1 MSDAPNST
9 DPATLD
15 ALRTHFGFEG
25 LRGGQGPVIRDILSG
40 RPTIAVMPTGAGK
53 SLCYQ
58 LPAMMLD
65 GLTVVISPLISL
77 MKDQVDGL
85 RARDIPADFINSSLT
100 LDERRAVEARV
111 DAGTTK
117 LLYVAPERFGGSG
130 GFERFLARQ
139 SLALFAVDEAH
150 CISRWGHDFRPDYRL
165 LGGVLERLRPA
176 KVLACTATATPTVR
190 DDIGDALGLTDPAVH
205 VSGFLRDNLRL
216 EVRYTS
222 GDRAKEAALVE
233 ALQRDDAREGA
244 IIVYANTRKR
254 VDAVAPLLE
263 GALGEPVAA
272 YHGGMD
278 PEARTH
284 AQDTFM
290 NGDARVAV
298 ATNAF
303 GMGVDRSDVRVVA
316 HFEMPRTIEGYY
328 QEVGRAG
335 RDGKPSRC
343 LLLYNPND
351 SRVHEFLIEQG
362 DNPEHRASEARKL
375 RDMKRFVHTEQCRH
389 AALLA
394 YFGEEVEEFACPGCD
409 RCARRERGAGETP
422 DEQQTTIMR
431 KALAG
436 VARAGGRFG
445 LGKVAKMLAG
455 SQAADVAQGPLG
467 RLSTYGLLSE
477 LGVRGCSELLHLLV
491 EQGCCRI
498 AGGDYPLLQI
508 TEEGADVMKSNVE
521 PWFALPAELRGGGAR
536 LASRSSV
543 RRERNQKAMDEAFAD
558 ADPAVVQALRALRS
572 ELAAG
577 KPAYTVFDNKTLAAL
592 AAAEPDDEASFLA
605 IRGLGPT
612 KWRKYGDQILDAI
625 AGARG

>member
-1 MSDAPNST
+1 MPTASAPNDS
-9 DPATLD
+9 AVEA
-15 ALRTHFGFEG
+15 ALATHFGFSS
-25 LRGGQGPVIRDILSG
+25 LRGGQAGVIRDVLDG

-85 RARDIPADFINSSLT
+85 RARGIAAEYLNSSLS
-100 LDERRAVEARV
+100 LDERREVEARV
-111 DAGTTK
+111 GAGETK
-117 LLYVAPERFGGSG
+117 LLYVAPERFGGG
-130 GFERFLARQ
+130 HFERFLSQ
-139 SLALFAVDEAH
+139 QEIALFAVDEAH

-165 LGGVLERLRPA
+165 LGGVIERLRPA
-176 KVLACTATATPTVR
+176 KILACTATATPTVR
-190 DDIGDALGLTDPAVH
+190 DDIGDALGLEAPAVH
-205 VSGFLRDNLRL
+205 VSGFLRDNLSL
-216 EVRYTS
+216 EVRYCS
-222 GDRAKEAALVE
+222 GDRAKEAHLVE
-233 ALQRDDAREGA
+233 ALQSDEARSGA
-244 IIVYANTRKR
+244 VIVYASTRKR

-263 GALGEPVAA
+263 RALGEPVAA
-272 YHGGMD
+272 YHGGME
-278 PEARTH
+278 PEARSR
-284 AQDTFM
+284 AQDDFM
-290 NGDARVAV
+290 QGDARVAV

-362 DNPEHRASEARKL
+362 DNPEHRESEARKL
-375 RDMKRFVHTEQCRH
+375 RDMKRYVHTEQCRH
-389 AALLA
+389 EALLA
-394 YFGEEVEEFACPGCD
+394 YFGEEVESFACPGCD
-409 RCARRERGAGETP
+409 RCNRRVRTSSETP
-422 DEQQTTIMR
+422 DEAQVTIIR

-436 VARAGGRFG
+436 VARANGRCG

-455 SQAADVAQGPLG
+455 SQSADVAQSWLA
-467 RLSTYGLLSE
+467 RLSTYGLLRE
-477 LGVRGCSELLHLLV
+477 LGVRGCTELLHLLV

-498 AGGDYPLLQI
+498 AGSDYPLLQI
-508 TEEGADVMKSNVE
+508 TDEGVDVMKSRAE
-521 PWFALPAELRGGGAR
+521 PWFALAPELRGGGAR
-536 LASRSSV
+536 VATRASA
-543 RRERNQKAMDEAFAD
+543 RRERSQKAMDEALAD
-558 ADPAVVQALRALRS
+558 ADPAVVSALRALRS

-592 AAAEPDDEASFLA
+592 AAAEPSDEESFVA
-605 IRGLGPT
+605 VRGLGPT
-612 KWRKYGDQILDAI
+612 KWRKYGAQILDAI
-625 AGARG
+625 AHARD